1 MKNQNKG
8 AYNIWQN
15 TAFMLKTAWKT
26 RKSVPVLGVLLAAA
40 TAGQSVAELL
50 VGPVLLMEVE
60 EKVPLT
66 SLILSIL
73 GFTLIL
79 FILAGLGAW
88 LKDGG
93 FIGRIA
99 VRMNLLRQIDS
110 KVAGTSY
117 PNTLDTEFINS
128 QSKALKST
136 SANREATEAI
146 WTTWTDILTNIFGF
160 IVYLTLLS
168 GLHPLLTVV
177 VIATTAA
184 GYCVNK
190 RFNSWGYRHRE
201 EESAC
206 HERLAYIHRVSTR
219 RSYAKDIR
227 VFGLRDWLEDVWD
240 KTLGLYRAFVARREA
255 AYLWGNAVDLVLTFA
270 RNGIA
275 YAYLITLTLTQGLAA
290 SEFLLY
296 FNAVSGF
303 TQWVTGI
310 LEKFSQLHLQSLDIS
325 ALREFLEWPEPFKF
339 DDGEP
344 LEADPE
350 KSYELC
356 LDDVSYRYPGS
367 EKDTL
372 SHISL
377 TIHPGEK
384 VAIVGLNGAGKT
396 TLVRLICGFLDPTQG
411 QVLLNGRDIRKYNRR
426 DYYRMFCAVFQD
438 FSLLEASVAQ
448 NVAQRVDGINTDKV
462 WKCIDQ
468 AGLTQVVRD
477 LPLGIDTPVGRQVF
491 ENGVEL
497 SGGQTQRLILARA
510 LYKDAPILALDEP
523 TAALDPI
530 AENDIYMKYS
540 KMTHGRTSLFISHRL
555 ASTRFCHRILFL
567 EHGKIAEEGSHEALM
582 DAGGAYARLFEIQS
596 RYYQEGGGTHESGK

>member
-1 MKNQNKG
+1 MSIFPFHMIKISGDEKMKEGKKTS
-8 AYNIWQN
+8 YNIWQN
-15 TAFMLKTAWKT
+15 TWFMVKNAWKT
-26 RKSVPVLGVLLAAA
+26 RKSVPVLVVLLAAA

-50 VGPVLLMEVE
+50 VGPVLLREVE
-60 EKVPLT
+60 EKVPMAR
-66 SLILSIL
+66 LILSVL

-79 FILAGLGAW
+79 FTLTGLGAW

-93 FIGRIA
+93 FVGRIS
-99 VRMNLLRQIDS
+99 VRMSLMWQIDS

-160 IVYLTLLS
+160 IVYLALLS

-184 GYCVNK
+184 GYFVNK
-190 RFNSWGYRHRE
+190 RFNSWGYRHRG

-206 HERLAYIHRVSTR
+206 HERLAYIHRVATR
-219 RSYAKDIR
+219 RAYAKDIR

-255 AYLWGNAVDLVLTFA
+255 AYLWGNVVDLLLSLL

-303 TQWVTGI
+303 TQWITGI
-310 LEKFSQLHLQSLDIS
+310 LEKFSLLHLQSLDIS

-344 LEADPE
+344 LRAAYDN
-350 KSYELC
+350 KYEIC
-356 LDDVSYRYPGS
+356 LDDVS
-367 EKDTL
+367 L
-372 SHISL
+372 SLIHI
-377 TIHPGEK
+377 
-384 VAIVGLNGAGKT
+384 
-396 TLVRLICGFLDPTQG
+396 
-411 QVLLNGRDIRKYNRR
+411 
-426 DYYRMFCAVFQD
+426 
-438 FSLLEASVAQ
+438 
-448 NVAQRVDGINTDKV
+448 
-462 WKCIDQ
+462 
-468 AGLTQVVRD
+468 
-477 LPLGIDTPVGRQVF
+477 
-491 ENGVEL
+491 
-497 SGGQTQRLILARA
+497 
-510 LYKDAPILALDEP
+510 
-523 TAALDPI
+523 
-530 AENDIYMKYS
+530 
-540 KMTHGRTSLFISHRL
+540 
-555 ASTRFCHRILFL
+555 
-567 EHGKIAEEGSHEALM
+567 
-582 DAGGAYARLFEIQS
+582 
-596 RYYQEGGGTHESGK
+596 